1 LLAYTAAAAVVLTGA
16 GRSVAGAQQKGKAE
30 MANSQDQPVS
40 AVRQYIDAFNRGDA
54 KAMAAMCADPMS
66 ILDGMAPHVWHGPTA
81 TQDWYKDVLAEGEH
95 LDAKGYHVTLG
106 KPLHANVTG
115 DAGYVV
121 VPATMTFKLKGK
133 KVTQSGAFFTV
144 ALRKLPA
151 GWRLASWA
159 WTKGTASVS

>member
-1 LLAYTAAAAVVLTGA
+1 MTT
-16 GRSVAGAQQKGKAE
+16 SE
-30 MANSQDQPVS
+30 DQPGS
-40 AVRQYIDAFNRGDA
+40 AVQQYIDAFNKGDA
-54 KAMAAMCADPMS
+54 MAMAAMCADPMS

-115 DAGYVV
+115 DAAYVV
-121 VPATMTFKLKGK
+121 VPATMTFKLKANQLM
-133 KVTQSGAFFTV
+133 QSGAFFTV